1 MTAFDAM
8 IRVLVVDDH
17 TFTSMGI
24 KRFVERNHDIEVV
37 ATASDSSEAL
47 AYLKESTCG
56 VDVAV
61 LDLSLG
67 GEDGLE
73 LVHTL
78 HVTCPDVRVVVHSM
92 HEERIYA
99 ERVLR
104 AGARGYVMKR
114 EDPSVLVEAIRK
126 AQRGEIHLS
135 PALQLEVSTRFLR
148 SESGDGPTSVL
159 SDREVVV
166 LRMLG
171 EGRSSREIAE
181 ALHLSFKTVQTY
193 RERLKAKLGLRSAA
207 ELVHYAIGFARGDD
221 PEQA

>member
-1 MTAFDAM
+1 MPSSK

-17 TFTSMGI
+17 SFTAMGI
-24 KRFVERNHDIEVV
+24 KRYVERHHDLEIA
-37 ATASDSSEAL
+37 ATASTSAEAL
-47 AYLKESTCG
+47 AFLSNADCA

-67 GEDGLE
+67 SEDGLE
-73 LVHTL
+73 LVRTL
-78 HVTCPDVRVVVHSM
+78 NATCPAVRVVVHSM

-104 AGARGYVMKR
+104 AGAQGYVMKR

-126 AQRGEIHLS
+126 AHRGQVHLS

-148 SESGDGPTSVL
+148 TDVDQPPETTL

-171 EGRSSREIAE
+171 EGHSSREIAE
-181 ALHLSFKTVQTY
+181 SLHLSFKTVQTY
-193 RERLKAKLGLRSAA
+193 RERLKAKLGLKSAS
-207 ELVHYAIGFARGDD
+207 ELVHYAMRFARGQD
-221 PEQA
+221 PKEA